1 MKIERFPGRLEKQ
14 LVERPFVKKKGT
26 MSYMAYALTSEQEAW
41 MRRWFPEVEN
51 SILSKT
57 SGMSLSTLHRFARQ
71 LGLKKS
77 EKGMK
82 GIMKRQGIAKK
93 RTCERNGYYDSIRG
107 KRPSEK
113 CQEGAA
119 RMWEEIH
126 EGVREHPMRVFKKN
140 NPRRYKRLMKK
151 RSENR
156 KEMFRK
162 ELLRVKY
169 GLERK
174 TKLSRVVL
182 CPYTKSQRS
191 HRYNALRRGYV
202 LMDPEAD
209 GERYHIYYDEETE
222 RSEKFEGNLKKDGFK
237 VMEYVSH

>member
-1 MKIERFPGRLEKQ
+1 
-14 LVERPFVKKKGT
+14 
-26 MSYMAYALTSEQEAW
+26 
-41 MRRWFPEVEN
+41 
-51 SILSKT
+51 
-57 SGMSLSTLHRFARQ
+57 
-71 LGLKKS
+71 
-77 EKGMK
+77 
-82 GIMKRQGIAKK
+82 
-93 RTCERNGYYDSIRG
+93 
-107 KRPSEK
+107 
-113 CQEGAA
+113 
-119 RMWEEIH
+119 MWEEIH

-156 KEMFRK
+156 KEMYRK

-209 GERYHIYYDEETE
+209 GERYNIYYDEETE